1 MTAFAVKDHTDR
13 QHWAIST
20 AIVVL
25 VHGVI
30 ASAIATWW
38 VAVKQTDLFGGAPIV
53 IELAPAPL
61 APGAQKAAVPAAA
74 PEQGMPNASPDKPME
89 KVEEKTQERTAA
101 KSEEKTEPKPVG
113 QQSVSVPMAPAQSM
127 EGENRP
133 DASTAPG
140 GSAGGVPQPGRSA
153 EPIDTRMGDPFLS
166 RLKKPISASE
176 RQKTLMGRRLL
187 GPSRYFAGRQ
197 QALVPVPADGAPRNP
212 GASGAVTRN
221 AIGMLVPE
229 PAGAHETPAARDAPR
244 LNAGAGVA
252 RNAVGSP
259 VATINPAAVPAS
271 VARNAVGIVAT
282 RTLGGANPVGATAI
296 NHPSATGIGKSSVPP
311 GASVATTIPQAAIN
325 GTRMTIRPGA
335 SSGVIG
341 GPARSVAGTLNG
353 TAIRAR

>member
-1 MTAFAVKDHTDR
+1 MTAFAVKGHTDR

-38 VAVKQTDLFGGAPIV
+38 VAIKQPDLFGGAPIV

-74 PEQGMPNASPDKPME
+74 PEQGMPNASHDKPMDKIE
-89 KVEEKTQERTAA
+89 GKIPERTAT
-101 KSEEKTEPKPVG
+101 KSEEKTESKPVG
-113 QQSVSVPMAPAQSM
+113 QQSVSVPMVPAQSL

-133 DASTAPG
+133 DAGTAPG
-140 GSAGGVPQPGRSA
+140 GGAVGVPQPGRSA

-166 RLKKPISASE
+166 RSKKQISASD

-197 QALVPVPADGAPRNP
+197 APLVPVPPSGAPRNLSAT
-212 GASGAVTRN
+212 GGVTRN

-244 LNAGAGVA
+244 LNAGAGVV
-252 RNAVGSP
+252 RNAVGAP
-259 VATINPAAVPAS
+259 VATMNPAGAS
-271 VARNAVGIVAT
+271 AYIARNAVGIVAT
-282 RTLGGANPVGATAI
+282 GTVGGTSPVGAAAL
-296 NHPSATGIGKSSVPP
+296 NRPSGAKIGSVVP
-311 GASVATTIPQAAIN
+311 GAAVAGTIPQATIN
-325 GTRMTIRPGA
+325 GTRMTRPGA
-335 SSGVIG
+335 NTGVIG

-353 TAIRAR
+353 TTMRAK

>member
-1 MTAFAVKDHTDR
+1 MTAFAVKGHTDR

-30 ASAIATWW
+30 ASAIATCW
-38 VAVKQTDLFGGAPIV
+38 VAIRQPDLFGGAPIV

-61 APGAQKAAVPAAA
+61 APGPQQAAIPAV
-74 PEQGMPNASPDKPME
+74 PEQGVPNASPDKPME
-89 KVEEKTQERTAA
+89 KIEEKIQEGTAA
-101 KSEEKTEPKPVG
+101 KAEEKTEPKPVG
-113 QQSVSVPMAPAQSM
+113 QQSVSVPMAPSQSM

-133 DASTAPG
+133 DTRTAPG
-140 GSAGGVPQPGRSA
+140 GSAVGAPQPGRSA

-166 RLKKPISASE
+166 RSKKQISASE

-197 QALVPVPADGAPRNP
+197 APLVPVPANGAPRNP
-212 GASGAVTRN
+212 GATGGVTRN

-229 PAGAHETPAARDAPR
+229 PAGAHETPAVRDAPW

-259 VATINPAAVPAS
+259 VATMNPAGVPAS

-282 RTLGGANPVGATAI
+282 GTVGGANPVGATAV
-296 NHPSATGIGKSSVPP
+296 NHPSATGIGKNSVLP
-311 GASVATTIPQAAIN
+311 GASVATAIPQAAIN
-325 GTRMTIRPGA
+325 GTRMTIRPRA

-341 GPARSVAGTLNG
+341 GPARSAAGALNG
-353 TAIRAR
+353 TTIRAR

>member
-1 MTAFAVKDHTDR
+1 MTAFAVKGHTDR

-133 DASTAPG
+133 DASIAPG
-140 GSAGGVPQPGRSA
+140 GSAVGAPQPGRSA

-166 RLKKPISASE
+166 RLKKPLSASD

-197 QALVPVPADGAPRNP
+197 APLVPVPPSGEPRNP
-212 GASGAVTRN
+212 GATGGVTRN
-221 AIGMLVPE
+221 AIGMLVPN
-229 PAGAHETPAARDAPR
+229 PAGAHETPAVRDAPR

-252 RNAVGSP
+252 RNAVGST
-259 VATINPAAVPAS
+259 VATMNPAAVPAN

-282 RTLGGANPVGATAI
+282 GTVSGTNPVGATAV
-296 NHPSATGIGKSSVPP
+296 NRPSGAKIGNDRVLP
-311 GASVATTIPQAAIN
+311 GASVATAIPQATLN
-325 GTRMTIRPGA
+325 GTRMTRPGA
-335 SSGVIG
+335 STGVIG